1 MRIHI
6 ERAIYQNSANKEY
19 YVLSYCKTKKNT
31 QILKR
36 TNSLTEARKFRD
48 ENIRFAKYGKGIQ
61 KRKNSYIA
69 QLLCQQHS
77 GNIHTIYIGT
87 FKTAKEAVSARKDYI
102 LKLL

>member
-1 MRIHI
+1 MRIRI
-6 ERAIYQNSANKEY
+6 ERAIYQNSENKEY
-19 YVLSYCKTKKNT
+19 YVLSYNKTTKNT
-31 QILKR
+31 QVL
-36 TNSLTEARKFRD
+36 FRD
-48 ENIRFAKYGKGIQ
+48 KSLKNVREYRDNNLRYAKYGKGIQ

-69 QLLCQQHS
+69 QLLCQQPS